1 MKRSIS
7 NILCPQSAKSFR
19 DEDLTSTLQPPRRVS
34 IVLIVMSLLELA
46 KKNDADASILESEIA
61 EKLIGQP
68 RYERDDTIILKMRRQ
83 FEEKCVVP
91 K

>member
-1 MKRSIS
+1 
-7 NILCPQSAKSFR
+7 
-19 DEDLTSTLQPPRRVS
+19 
-34 IVLIVMSLLELA
+34 MSLLELA
-46 KKNDADASILESEIA
+46 KKNDTDASILESEIA